1 MAPLTAKSV
10 LNAKPGRHGDGG
22 GLYLL
27 VKPSGAKSWVLRVQA
42 NGKRRDLGLGR
53 AETSALAELSNIG
66 SDIPLE
72 QRSSLTL
79 AQAREL
85 ASRFR
90 NVAKAGRDLDAERR
104 KDRSPPPSF
113 KEAAKA
119 AHAALK
125 DGWSQKTADAFLSS
139 LEEHAFPALGG
150 KRVDSVDADDIAVA
164 LKAIWTTKPSM
175 ARKVRQRIGK
185 VLDFAKAKRWRES
198 EAPRRAIS
206 TLVGKAGKGGNFPAM
221 PYAQIPQ
228 YWRTLNEST
237 ETLGRL
243 ALMLIISTGCRS
255 VEARE
260 ARWGQIDWDRRE
272 WNRPASMMRK
282 TGQPHTVTL
291 NAQALSV
298 LRRQHFQLD
307 VAAFDIERGRSADQ
321 RGAVCRRG
329 RRLAVR

>member
-1 MAPLTAKSV
+1 
-10 LNAKPGRHGDGG
+10 
-22 GLYLL
+22 
-27 VKPSGAKSWVLRVQA
+27 
-42 NGKRRDLGLGR
+42 
-53 AETSALAELSNIG
+53 
-66 SDIPLE
+66 
-72 QRSSLTL
+72 
-79 AQAREL
+79 
-85 ASRFR
+85 
-90 NVAKAGRDLDAERR
+90 
-104 KDRSPPPSF
+104 
-113 KEAAKA
+113 
-119 AHAALK
+119 
-125 DGWSQKTADAFLSS
+125 
-139 LEEHAFPALGG
+139 
-150 KRVDSVDADDIAVA
+150 
-164 LKAIWTTKPSM
+164 M

-298 LRRQHFQLD
+298 LRRAAATFSDDQKPDALIFPSSKGTILSDMTISKVMRDGKLPYVPHGFRSSLRDYAAEQMPQIPDPVAEAALAHIVPDAVVRAYKRTQFLEMRRQLLD
-307 VAAFDIERGRSADQ
+307 AWGRFIS
-321 RGAVCRRG
+321 GEESNVVP
-329 RRLAVR
+329 LASVRA